1 MSSARLSIGGTM
13 LALRMQAESRAAPA
27 PAPAP
32 AARRTKA
39 TTATTAGTGAP
50 GASARPLPAYVIHAL
65 ARFRLLHDIPLAYL
79 LPDMRLLPLESVR
92 FFTLDPQW
100 LDALAEGA
108 LLAAGG
114 GSRERERALKAAATA
129 GAAAEG
135 AISLVRDV
143 SRGRLVVDAALIDA
157 STANGATP
165 VISGMLLHSALVTG
179 WTALKMCAWRSA
191 AHTDVPLGVD
201 AGELARDHPELV
213 VPLLRIE
220 QISPSMLMVLFDG
233 VPRLVWIE
241 EPHHAVQFG
250 LEQSGAGYRVDLRN
264 PDGRPTG
271 SNVAVPMRTGPAAGV
286 VDVAALARAL
296 DQALPLG
303 TPRGSA
309 ALALQLLQAPSR
321 QRFHN

>member
-1 MSSARLSIGGTM
+1 MSSAPASIGATM
-13 LALRMQAESRAAPA
+13 LALRMQAENEAPPQPA
-27 PAPAP
+27 PAPAG
-32 AARRTKA
+32 RRSRA
-39 TTATTAGTGAP
+39 TVAGTAESAP
-50 GASARPLPAYVIHAL
+50 SVRPLPAYVVHAL

-79 LPDMRLLPLESVR
+79 VPDMRLLPLESVR
-92 FFTLDPQW
+92 FFTLDAQW

-114 GSRERERALKAAATA
+114 GSRERQRALNAAATA
-129 GAAAEG
+129 SAAADG
-135 AISLVRDV
+135 AIGLVRDV
-143 SRGRLVVDAALIDA
+143 SRGRLVVDAAA
-157 STANGATP
+157 VGESAAKAAAP
-165 VISGMLLHSALVTG
+165 MVSGMLLHSALVTG
-179 WTALKMCAWRSA
+179 WTALKLCAWHSA
-191 AHTDVPLGVD
+191 AVADVPLGVD
-201 AGELARDHPELV
+201 AGELARTRPELV

-220 QISPSMLMVLFDG
+220 RVSPSLLLVLFDG

-250 LEQSGAGYRVDLRN
+250 LEQAGARYRLDLR
-264 PDGRPTG
+264 DVEGRPTG
-271 SNVAVPMRTGPAAGV
+271 GTVTVPMRSGAAAGV
-286 VDVAALARAL
+286 VDVAALALAV